1 MSRTVGYVR
10 DLLARGD
17 GEAEV
22 KALRMLGASRVYV
35 DRLDVSA
42 ARRPELV
49 ACLQNLQAG
58 DTLLIPSAVMLS
70 HSVEHFVST
79 VAQLRRRE
87 ILMRSMTEPALST
100 AGGTGA
106 SIGDTL
112 DALDGLRSRLIG
124 IRTRQGMD
132 AAILAGRK
140 PGRPRVMTEERIA
153 VAQELR
159 AQKRSYMQIGRAL
172 GVSEAAV
179 RRALGS
185 SAGHVLP
192 K

>member
-22 KALRMLGASRVYV
+22 KVLRMLGASRVYV
-35 DRLDVSA
+35 DLLDASA

-49 ACLQNLQAG
+49 ACLETLQAG
-58 DTLLIPSAVMLS
+58 DTLLVPSAAMLS

-179 RRALGS
+179 R
-185 SAGHVLP
+185 
-192 K
+192 

>member
-35 DRLDVSA
+35 DRLDDSA

-79 VAQLRRRE
+79 VAQLRRGE

-185 SAGHVLP
+185 SAGHALP

>member
-42 ARRPELV
+42 ARRPELI

-140 PGRPRVMTEERIA
+140 PGRPRVMTEQRIA

-185 SAGHVLP
+185 SAGHALP

>member
-10 DLLARGD
+10 DLFARGD

-22 KALRMLGASRVYV
+22 KALRTLGASRVYV
-35 DRLDVSA
+35 DRLDASA

-159 AQKRSYMQIGRAL
+159 AQKRSYMQIGLAL

-185 SAGHVLP
+185 SAGHALP